1 MSGWDQ
7 AKTEGKNLVWRN
19 RKKIGQNNDYLYLPF
34 FLLIILCSKAMNKRL
49 QLNTV
54 VGVLQ
59 LEDGWPSD
67 LGMDKNQ
74 KSGKTPMRT
83 SFDFRIRIITINVPV
98 VYMEQDVPAI
108 ILMRQVQLQR
118 STASNGPS
126 NGFARIKIIKS
137 KRHI

>member
-1 MSGWDQ
+1 
-7 AKTEGKNLVWRN
+7 
-19 RKKIGQNNDYLYLPF
+19 
-34 FLLIILCSKAMNKRL
+34 MNKRL